1 MSQKKMDLYGVMG
14 DPISHSYSPNIHHL
28 FALQTNQNIS
38 YELFLVP
45 PDDLENAIKSF
56 QIKGGRGLN
65 ITLPHKTTVL
75 NYLDEISER
84 ARIAGAVNTLLFEEG
99 RIYGDNTDGVGL
111 MNDLEKNYNL
121 KLKGLNI
128 LILGA
133 GGATRGILQPLLKA
147 NPLSLTVANRTL
159 QKATALMEHFNSI
172 GKISTCHFEDIS
184 DDITYELIINATSAG
199 TKGQSNFFPINNI
212 NKNTFCYDLSYSTKP
227 TPFKKWSIEKGV
239 RHSVDGWGMLIE
251 QAAESFY
258 LWRGIRPD
266 TNGILTKLLTH
277 SH

>member
-1 MSQKKMDLYGVMG
+1 MDLYGVMG

-28 FALQTNQNIS
+28 FALQTDQNIS

-99 RIYGDNTDGVGL
+99 RICGDNTDGVGL

-121 KLKGLNI
+121 KLKG
-128 LILGA
+128 
-133 GGATRGILQPLLKA
+133 
-147 NPLSLTVANRTL
+147 
-159 QKATALMEHFNSI
+159 
-172 GKISTCHFEDIS
+172 
-184 DDITYELIINATSAG
+184 
-199 TKGQSNFFPINNI
+199 
-212 NKNTFCYDLSYSTKP
+212 
-227 TPFKKWSIEKGV
+227 
-239 RHSVDGWGMLIE
+239 
-251 QAAESFY
+251 
-258 LWRGIRPD
+258 
-266 TNGILTKLLTH
+266 
-277 SH
+277 